1 MRGCQAP
8 EGAKLPAL
16 MANDHARYDSPLC
29 SRYASKTMQT
39 LWGDQRK
46 FSTWRKLW
54 VELAR
59 AEMQLGLPIS
69 ELQVAE
75 LAAHTDDIDWDLAA
89 REERKRRHDVMAHV
103 HTFGAACPIAAP
115 IIHLGA
121 TSCYVT
127 DNTDLILM
135 REGLE
140 LCARACARVIER
152 LAAFAHLQRSLPT
165 LGFTHFQAAQLTTV
179 GKRACLWIQ
188 DLLIDLK
195 NIERARDDLRFRGV
209 KGTTGTQASF
219 LTLFH
224 GDHSKV
230 EELDRRVTAAFHF
243 PSAYLATGQTYSRKI
258 DSQVVLALSNLGA
271 TAHRIGTDL
280 RLLAHLK
287 EVEEPFEADQIG
299 SSAMAYKRNPM
310 RAERACSLGRHLIG
324 LAADVLNTHAV
335 QWMER
340 TLDDSAIRRIAIP
353 EAFLGADAV
362 LGILQNVCEG
372 LVVHPGV
379 IRRHLDAELP
389 FMATENIIMA
399 MVEAGG
405 SRQEVH
411 EKIRVLSHQAAAVVK
426 DEGKDNDLIQ
436 RIRHEAFFAPIHSQ
450 LDELLDPATFI
461 GRAPEQ
467 VDRFLAEEVKPAIAR
482 YTEHLG
488 GASQL
493 HV

>member
-1 MRGCQAP
+1 VA
-8 EGAKLPAL
+8 AAILPPA
-16 MANDHARYDSPLC
+16 MAHDHSRYDSPLC
-29 SRYASKTMQT
+29 SRYASRAMQT

-46 FSTWRKLW
+46 FSTWRRLW

-59 AEMQLGLPIS
+59 AEMQLGLPVS

-75 LAAHTDDIDWDLAA
+75 LASKVEDIDWDMAA
-89 REERKRRHDVMAHV
+89 REEKKRRHDVMAHV
-103 HTFGAACPIAAP
+103 HTYGAACPIAAP

-135 REGLE
+135 REGLD
-140 LCARACARVIER
+140 LLARACARVVDR
-152 LAAFAHLQRSLPT
+152 LAAFAHLHRRLPT
-165 LGFTHFQAAQLTTV
+165 LGYTHFQAAQLTTV

-188 DLLIDLK
+188 DLLIDLH
-195 NIERARDDLRFRGV
+195 NLERARAELRFRGV

-219 LTLFH
+219 LALFH
-224 GDHSKV
+224 GDHGKV
-230 EELDRRVTAAFHF
+230 EELDRKVTAAFHF
-243 PSAYLATGQTYSRKI
+243 PSAYLVTGQTYSRKV
-258 DSQVVLALSNLGA
+258 DTQVVLALSTLGA

-310 RAERACSLGRHLIG
+310 RAERACSLGRHLMG
-324 LAADVLNTHAV
+324 LAQDALHTHAV

-340 TLDDSAIRRIAIP
+340 TLDDSAVRRICIP
-353 EAFLGADAV
+353 EAFLAADAV

-372 LVVHPGV
+372 LVVHPAV
-379 IRRHLDAELP
+379 IRRHLDEELP
-389 FMATENIIMA
+389 FMATENVIMA
-399 MVEAGG
+399 MVERGG

-411 EKIRVLSHQAAAVVK
+411 ERIRVLSHQAAAQVK
-426 DEGKDNDLIQ
+426 EHGKSNDLIE
-436 RIRHEAFFAPIHSQ
+436 RIRHDAFFAPIHAD
-450 LDELLDPATFI
+450 LDDLMDPETFI

-467 VDRFLAEEVKPAIAR
+467 VDRFVAEEVKPVLAR
-482 YTEHLG
+482 YQAHLG
-488 GASQL
+488 GSSQL

>member
-1 MRGCQAP
+1 
-8 EGAKLPAL
+8 
-16 MANDHARYDSPLC
+16 MANDHLRYDSPLC
-29 SRYASKTMQT
+29 SRYASKAMQH

-54 VELAR
+54 TELAR
-59 AEMQLGLPIS
+59 AEMQLGLAVS

-75 LAAHTDDIDWDLAA
+75 LAAHQEDIDWEMAA
-89 REERKRRHDVMAHV
+89 REEKKRRHDVMAHV
-103 HTFGAACPIAAP
+103 HTYGAACPIAAP

-135 REGLE
+135 REGLD
-140 LCARACARVIER
+140 LLARACARVIDR
-152 LAAFAHLQRSLPT
+152 LAAFAYLHRQLPT
-165 LGFTHFQAAQLTTV
+165 LGYTHFQAAQLTTV

-188 DLLIDLK
+188 DLLIDLA
-195 NIERARDDLRFRGV
+195 NLERARDDLRFRGV

-219 LTLFH
+219 LALFH
-224 GDHSKV
+224 GDHGKV
-230 EELDRRVTAAFHF
+230 EELDAKVTAAFGF
-243 PSAYLATGQTYSRKI
+243 RSAFLVTGQTYSRKV

-310 RAERACSLGRHLIG
+310 RAERTCSIGRHLMG
-324 LAADVLNTHAV
+324 LAQDALNTHAV

-340 TLDDSAIRRIAIP
+340 TLDDSAVRRICIP
-353 EAFLGADAV
+353 EAFLAADAV

-372 LVVHPGV
+372 LVVRPAV
-379 IRRHLDAELP
+379 IRRHIDEELP
-389 FMATENIIMA
+389 FMATENVIMA
-399 MVEAGG
+399 MVERGG
-405 SRQEVH
+405 NRQEVH
-411 EKIRVLSHQAAAVVK
+411 EKIRVLSHQAAARVK
-426 DEGKDNDLIQ
+426 DEGKDNDLIE
-436 RIRHEAFFAPIHSQ
+436 RIRHDAFFKPIHDE

-467 VDRFLAEEVKPAIAR
+467 VDRFLAAEVKPAIDR
-482 YTEHLG
+482 YREHLG
-488 GASQL
+488 GTSQL

>member
-1 MRGCQAP
+1 
-8 EGAKLPAL
+8 
-16 MANDHARYDSPLC
+16 MANDHSRYDSPLC
-29 SRYASKTMQT
+29 SRYATKAMQA

-46 FSTWRKLW
+46 FSTWRQLW

-59 AEMQLGLPIS
+59 AEMQLGLPVS

-75 LAAHTDDIDWDLAA
+75 LAAHTHDIDWEMAA
-89 REERKRRHDVMAHV
+89 KEERKRRHDVMAHV
-103 HTFGAACPIAAP
+103 HTYGAACPIAAP

-140 LCARACARVIER
+140 MLARACARVIER
-152 LAAFAHLQRSLPT
+152 LAAFALLRKSMPT
-165 LGFTHFQAAQLTTV
+165 LGYTHFQAAQLTTV

-224 GDHSKV
+224 GDHTKV
-230 EELDRRVTAAFHF
+230 EELDRKVTAAFHF
-243 PSAYLATGQTYSRKI
+243 PSAFLVTGQTYTRKV
-258 DSQVVLALSNLGA
+258 DSQVVLALANLGA
-271 TAHRIGTDL
+271 TAHHIGTDL

-310 RAERACSLGRHLIG
+310 RAERTCSLGRHLMS
-324 LAADVLNTHAV
+324 LAQDALSTHAV

-340 TLDDSAIRRIAIP
+340 TLDDSAVRRICIP

-379 IRRHLDAELP
+379 IRRHIDAELP

-405 SRQEVH
+405 DRQAVH

-426 DEGKDNDLIQ
+426 EEGKDNDLIQ
-436 RIRHEAFFAPIHSQ
+436 RIRHDAFFAPIHAE

-467 VDRFLAEEVKPAIAR
+467 VDRFIAEEVKPAIAR
-482 YTEHLG
+482 YADHLG